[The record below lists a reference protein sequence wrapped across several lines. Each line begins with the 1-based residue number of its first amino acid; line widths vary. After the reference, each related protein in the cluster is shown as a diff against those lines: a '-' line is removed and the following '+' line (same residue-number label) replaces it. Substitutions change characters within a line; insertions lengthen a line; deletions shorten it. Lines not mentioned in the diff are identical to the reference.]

1 MRPIAVLSRSRW
13 LCASPW
19 CWASA
24 WMSCCIPRPRNS
36 PAGSPAA
43 ACSAAWSRSR
53 SYPRANRTTSCAP
66 STDFSEA
73 RASRA
78 KIDRRELMGTDVTQ
92 ERQQA
97 HALLD
102 QLPNEKLTA
111 VVHLL
116 QAISD
121 PVARSLAN
129 APIDDEPI
137 SAEEMRAVE
146 ASREWLKDHAPLS
159 HEEVLAEFGL
169 TL

>member
-1 MRPIAVLSRSRW
+1 LEHNP
-13 LCASPW
+13 
-19 CWASA
+19 
-24 WMSCCIPRPRNS
+24 
-36 PAGSPAA
+36 
-43 ACSAAWSRSR
+43 
-53 SYPRANRTTSCAP
+53 
-66 STDFSEA
+66 
-73 RASRA
+73 
-78 KIDRRELMGTDVTQ
+78 TQ

-102 QLPNEKLTA
+102 MLPEEKLVA

-137 SAEEMRAVE
+137 SEEEIRAVQ
-146 ASREWLKDHAPLS
+146 ASREWLKDHAPIP

-169 TL
+169 TLEDFERMGRTPLDPHDKGQ

>member
-1 MRPIAVLSRSRW
+1 
-13 LCASPW
+13 
-19 CWASA
+19 
-24 WMSCCIPRPRNS
+24 
-36 PAGSPAA
+36 
-43 ACSAAWSRSR
+43 
-53 SYPRANRTTSCAP
+53 
-66 STDFSEA
+66 
-73 RASRA
+73 
-78 KIDRRELMGTDVTQ
+78 MGTNVTQ

-129 APIDDEPI
+129 APIDNEPI
-137 SAEEMRAVE
+137 SDEEMRAVE
-146 ASREWLKDHAPLS
+146 ASREWLKTHAPIP

-169 TL
+169 TVEDFERMGRTPLDPHSKGQ

>member
-1 MRPIAVLSRSRW
+1 
-13 LCASPW
+13 
-19 CWASA
+19 
-24 WMSCCIPRPRNS
+24 
-36 PAGSPAA
+36 
-43 ACSAAWSRSR
+43 
-53 SYPRANRTTSCAP
+53 
-66 STDFSEA
+66 
-73 RASRA
+73 
-78 KIDRRELMGTDVTQ
+78 MGTNVTQ

-129 APIDDEPI
+129 APIDNEPI
-137 SAEEMRAVE
+137 SDEEMRAVE
-146 ASREWLKDHAPLS
+146 ASREWLKTHAPIP

-169 TL
+169 TLEDFERMGRTPLDPHSKGQ

>member
-1 MRPIAVLSRSRW
+1 
-13 LCASPW
+13 
-19 CWASA
+19 
-24 WMSCCIPRPRNS
+24 
-36 PAGSPAA
+36 
-43 ACSAAWSRSR
+43 
-53 SYPRANRTTSCAP
+53 
-66 STDFSEA
+66 
-73 RASRA
+73 
-78 KIDRRELMGTDVTQ
+78 MGTNVIQ

-137 SAEEMRAVE
+137 SDEEMRAVE
-146 ASREWLKDHAPLS
+146 ASREWLKTHAPIP

-169 TL
+169 TLEDFERMGRTPLDPHSKGQ

>member
-1 MRPIAVLSRSRW
+1 MEHNP
-13 LCASPW
+13 
-19 CWASA
+19 
-24 WMSCCIPRPRNS
+24 
-36 PAGSPAA
+36 
-43 ACSAAWSRSR
+43 
-53 SYPRANRTTSCAP
+53 
-66 STDFSEA
+66 
-73 RASRA
+73 
-78 KIDRRELMGTDVTQ
+78 TQ

-102 QLPNEKLTA
+102 MLPEEKLVA

-137 SAEEMRAVE
+137 SEEEIRAVQ
-146 ASREWLKDHAPLS
+146 ASREWLKAHAPIP

-169 TL
+169 TLEDFERMGRTPLDPHDKGQ

>member
-1 MRPIAVLSRSRW
+1 MDT
-13 LCASPW
+13 
-19 CWASA
+19 
-24 WMSCCIPRPRNS
+24 N
-36 PAGSPAA
+36 
-43 ACSAAWSRSR
+43 
-53 SYPRANRTTSCAP
+53 
-66 STDFSEA
+66 
-73 RASRA
+73 
-78 KIDRRELMGTDVTQ
+78 VTQ

-116 QAISD
+116 QAMSD

-137 SAEEMRAVE
+137 SEEEMPR
-146 ASREWLKDHAPLS
+146 SSKPSKEWLKDHAPIP

-169 TL
+169 TLEDFERMGRTPLDPHSKGQ